1 VTVGTS
7 ARLPAAGG
15 VVEDSGLPYVH
26 LRLQDGQ
33 VTVRGSPSVSLG
45 HRLPRGPGEK
55 PDGVFAT
62 WSWDGRILRVENDRY
77 GCYPLYYAA
86 GRGEIY
92 LSPSVLQLL
101 RVGVSR
107 EVDETALGVF
117 LRLGYFIGDET
128 PFRAIRAV
136 PPDATFVWRDGQLEV
151 SGRYAC
157 SPEQTITRSAAID
170 AYVELFRQA
179 IRRRPP
185 TEEAVVTLS
194 GGRDSRHILLELC
207 AQGTPPRRCVTTYRS
222 FPSMLGRYAP
232 SEDVELAR
240 ALSEAVGVE
249 HVLVAQSPSAL
260 RAERRKNLLTGFCT
274 DEHGWY
280 LAVADYLEGRATAV
294 YDGIAG
300 DGLSE
305 DPLLDPEGLR
315 LYRQGRLGELA
326 DRWLDEREEAL
337 LRTLIPPMWAGAG
350 DRGRVRTR
358 LVAELRAF
366 AGAPNP
372 VGAFLFWSLTRRETA
387 LAPYGLLRGVDLVY
401 SPYLDHDLYDFL
413 TSLPGEMLLDHR
425 FHTETIARAHPRYAA
440 FPYPAKDAAVLR
452 RPMRHRSFTLE
463 ALREALARP
472 TAFRATLV
480 PTLVAALARG
490 APRWVLPVVVYLM
503 QLEEVC
509 RDLPAS
515 AAAEE
520 VGASSG

>member
-1 VTVGTS
+1 MTTAASVPS
-7 ARLPAAGG
+7 ALS
-15 VVEDSGLPYVH
+15 SGSVPIEEEPYVH
-26 LRLQDGQ
+26 LRLEDGG
-33 VTVRGSPSVSLG
+33 VTVRGNPAVTLG
-45 HRLPRGPGEK
+45 HRIPRGAGEK
-55 PDGVFAT
+55 PDGVFAA
-62 WSWDGRILRVENDRY
+62 WSWDGRVLRVENDRY

-86 GRGEIY
+86 APGELR
-92 LSPSVLQLL
+92 LSPSIPRLL
-101 RVGVSR
+101 RAGVSR

-117 LRLGYFIGDET
+117 LRLGYFLGDET
-128 PFRAIRAV
+128 PFLAIRAV
-136 PPDATFVWRDGQLEV
+136 PPDATFIWRDGQLEV
-151 SGRYAC
+151 SGRHAG
-157 SPEQTITRSAAID
+157 SPEQTITRRAAID

-222 FPSMLGRYAP
+222 FPSMLGRHAP

-240 ALSEAVGVE
+240 ALAEAVRVE
-249 HVLVAQSPSAL
+249 HVVVPQSPSAL

-280 LAVADYLEGRATAV
+280 VAVADYLTGHATAV

-305 DPLLDPEGLR
+305 DPLLDAEGLR
-315 LYRQGRLGELA
+315 LYREGRLGELA

-337 LRTLIPPMWAGAG
+337 LRTLIPPMWAGAA
-350 DRGRVRTR
+350 DRDRVHAR
-358 LVAELRAF
+358 LVAELRVF

-372 VGAFLFWSLTRRETA
+372 VGTFLFWSLTRRETA

-413 TSLPGEMLLDHR
+413 TSLPAEMLLDHR

-440 FPYPAKDAAVLR
+440 FPYPSKDAAALR
-452 RPMRHRSFTLE
+452 RPVRHRSFTLE
-463 ALREALARP
+463 VLREVLARP

-480 PTLVAALARG
+480 PTLLAALARG

-509 RDLPAS
+509 RDLPAWWRGGGPG
-515 AAAEE
+515 E
-520 VGASSG
+520 GA

>member
-7 ARLPAAGG
+7 AGLHVA
-15 VVEDSGLPYVH
+15 DSLVRDTGPPYVH
-26 LRLQDGQ
+26 LRLQDGR
-33 VTVRGSPSVSLG
+33 VTVRGSPTVSLG
-45 HRLPRGPGEK
+45 HRLPRSREEK
-55 PDGVFAT
+55 PDGVYAA
-62 WSWDGRILRVENDRY
+62 WSWDGRVLRVENDRY

-86 GRGEIY
+86 GAGELSI
-92 LSPSVLQLL
+92 SPSILQLL

-107 EVDETALGVF
+107 EIDETALGVF
-117 LRLGYFIGDET
+117 LRLGYFLGDDT

-136 PPDATFVWRDGQLEV
+136 PPDATFVWREGQLEV

-157 SPEQTITRSAAID
+157 SREQTIARGAAID
-170 AYVELFRQA
+170 AYVDLFRQA

-185 TEEAVVTLS
+185 TEGAVVTLS

-207 AQGTPPRRCVTTYRS
+207 APGMPPRRCVTTSRS
-222 FPSMLGRYAP
+222 FPSLLGRHAP
-232 SEDVELAR
+232 SGDVELAR
-240 ALSEAVGVE
+240 ALADAVGVE
-249 HVLVAQSPSAL
+249 HVLVPQAPSAL

-280 LAVADYLEGRATAV
+280 VAVADYLKGRATAV

-305 DPLLDPEGLR
+305 DPLLDAEGLR
-315 LYRQGRLGELA
+315 LYREGRLDTLA
-326 DRWLDEREEAL
+326 DRWLDEREEGL
-337 LRTLIPPMWAGAG
+337 LRTIIPPMWAGAG
-350 DRGRVRTR
+350 DRDRVHAR
-358 LVAELRAF
+358 LVEELRTF
-366 AGAPNP
+366 ADAPNP

-440 FPYPAKDAAVLR
+440 FPYPAKDAAALR
-452 RPMRHRSFTLE
+452 RPVRHRSFTLE
-463 ALREALARP
+463 ALREVLARP
-472 TAFRATLV
+472 TALRATLV
-480 PTLVAALARG
+480 PTLLSALARG

-509 RDLPAS
+509 RDLPGWWRIAGRG
-515 AAAEE
+515 EG
-520 VGASSG
+520 V